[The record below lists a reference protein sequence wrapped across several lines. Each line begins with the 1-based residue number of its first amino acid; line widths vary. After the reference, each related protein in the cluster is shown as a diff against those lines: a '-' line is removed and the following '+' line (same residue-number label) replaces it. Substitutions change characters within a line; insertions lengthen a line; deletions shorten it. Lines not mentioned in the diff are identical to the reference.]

1 MENIQKVSLLFIL
14 SLLISSFQN
23 IQGKEHKIEFK
34 RLPPNINIHTD
45 VQQIYQD
52 RDGFIWFATR
62 NGVCRFDGYE
72 LEIIKSNLYT
82 PGALSSND
90 ILAIQ
95 EDYQHRL
102 WIGTSYG

>member
-34 RLPPNINIHTD
+34 SLPPYINIPTD

-62 NGVCRFDGYE
+62 NGLNKYDGE
-72 LEIIKSNLYT
+72 KFTNLKS
-82 PGALSSND
+82 SSRTS
-90 ILAIQ
+90 ILPEPYPAMTFLPYKKTTST
-95 EDYQHRL
+95 DY
-102 WIGTSYG
+102 G